1 MHPVHEATNGIRVRV
16 FERREIVQEE
26 DTNLLKEKAL

>member
-1 MHPVHEATNGIRVRV
+1 MGL
-16 FERREIVQEE
+16 REVTKSPKEE